1 MDPVSFDLLI
11 QGGRCYLPG
20 GLVEVDLG
28 ISAGQIRWLGQAG
41 PNTRAAQVIDAR
53 GLIVMPG
60 AIDSQVHF
68 REPGLEHKEDL
79 ESGTRAAVF
88 GGVTTIF
95 EMPNTNPNTD
105 TAERLADKV
114 QRATGRAHSN
124 FAFFVGATAG
134 NAEQLAELEL
144 LPGCSGVKIFMGSST
159 GSLLVADD
167 STLQRVLQHGRR
179 RVAIHAEDEPRLLER
194 KALVSGTDARVQLHP
209 VWRDE
214 QTALLATERLLA
226 VAERVGRP
234 VHVLHVT
241 TRQEME
247 LLATKKQIATVETTP
262 QHLTLS
268 APDCYDRLGSRAQMN
283 PPIREAEHQAAL
295 WHAVR
300 TGVVDVIGSDHA
312 PHTLEEKAQ
321 PYPKS
326 PSGMPGVQTLLP
338 LMLHHVNQ
346 GRLNVGRLVDLV
358 CEGPARIYNIVG
370 KGRIALG
377 YDADLALI
385 DLQAQRNVDDAS
397 MQSKCGWTP
406 FAGMTLQ
413 GWPRMTIV
421 GGKVVVR
428 EGELLER
435 GAGKAVRFWDVPGRS
450 LATT

>member
-1 MDPVSFDLLI
+1 
-11 QGGRCYLPG
+11 
-20 GLVEVDLG
+20 
-28 ISAGQIRWLGQAG
+28 
-41 PNTRAAQVIDAR
+41 
-53 GLIVMPG
+53 
-60 AIDSQVHF
+60 
-68 REPGLEHKEDL
+68 
-79 ESGTRAAVF
+79 
-88 GGVTTIF
+88 VTTIF

-105 TAERLADKV
+105 TAERLTDKV
-114 QRATGRAHSN
+114 QRAKGRAHSN
-124 FAFFVGATAG
+124 FAFFVGATAA
-134 NAEQLAELEL
+134 NAEQLAQLEL
-144 LPGCSGVKIFMGSST
+144 LPGCCGVKIFMGSST

-167 STLQRVLQHGRR
+167 ATLGQVLTHGRR
-179 RVAIHAEDEPRLLER
+179 RVAIHAEDEPRLVER
-194 KALVSGTDARVQLHP
+194 KALVNGGDAHVRQHH

-226 VAERVGRP
+226 AAQRVGRP

-241 TRQEME
+241 TRQEMA
-247 LLATKKQIATVETTP
+247 LLANHKRIATVEVTP

-268 APDCYDRLGSRAQMN
+268 APDCYDRLGTRAQMN

-295 WHAVR
+295 WHALQ

-346 GRLNVGRLVDLV
+346 GRLSFGRLIDLV

-385 DLQAQRNVDDAS
+385 DMQAQRNVEDTS
-397 MQSKCGWTP
+397 MQSKSAWTP

-413 GWPRMTIV
+413 GWPRVTIV
-421 GGKVVVR
+421 GGQVVVR
-428 EGELLER
+428 DDELVQR
-435 GAGKAVRFWDVPGRS
+435 GLGQPVRFWDVPGQA
-450 LATT
+450 LVH

>member
-194 KALVSGTDARVQLHP
+194 KALVSGSDARVQLHP

-346 GRLNVGRLVDLV
+346 GRLNLGRLVDLV

>member
-1 MDPVSFDLLI
+1 MDTVSFDLLI

-20 GLVEVDLG
+20 GLVEVDVG
-28 ISAGQIRWLGQAG
+28 ISGGQICWLGQAG

-105 TAERLADKV
+105 TTERLADKV
-114 QRATGRAHSN
+114 QRASGRAHSN
-124 FAFFVGATAG
+124 FAFFVGATAA

-167 STLQRVLQHGRR
+167 ATLQRVLQHGRR

-194 KALVSGTDARVQLHP
+194 KALVAGSDARVQLHP
-209 VWRDE
+209 VWRDA
-214 QTALLATERLLA
+214 QTALLATQRLLA
-226 VAERVGRP
+226 AAERVGRP

-247 LLATKKQIATVETTP
+247 LLATRKQIATVETTP

-268 APDCYDRLGSRAQMN
+268 APECYDQLGSRAQMN
-283 PPIREAEHQAAL
+283 PPIREAEHRAAL
-295 WHAVR
+295 WHAVQ

-346 GRLNVGRLVDLV
+346 GRLSLGRLVDLV

-385 DLQAQRNVDDAS
+385 DLQAQRNVEDTA

-413 GWPRMTIV
+413 GWPRVTIV

-428 EGELLER
+428 EGELVER
-435 GAGKAVRFWDVPGRS
+435 GAGKAVRFWDVPGRG

>member
-20 GLVEVDLG
+20 GLVEVDVG

-134 NAEQLAELEL
+134 NADQLAELEL

-167 STLQRVLQHGRR
+167 STLERVLQHGRR

-194 KALVSGTDARVQLHP
+194 KALVSGNDARVQQHP
-209 VWRDE
+209 VWRDA

-247 LLATKKQIATVETTP
+247 LLSTKKQIATVETTP

-268 APDCYDRLGSRAQMN
+268 APDCYDQLGSRAQMN
-283 PPIREAEHQAAL
+283 PPIREAEHRAAL
-295 WHAVR
+295 WHAVQ

-346 GRLNVGRLVDLV
+346 ERLSLGRLVDLV

-413 GWPRMTIV
+413 GWPRVTIV

-428 EGELLER
+428 EGELVER
-435 GAGKAVRFWDVPGRS
+435 GVGKAVRFWDVPGRS
-450 LATT
+450 LATA